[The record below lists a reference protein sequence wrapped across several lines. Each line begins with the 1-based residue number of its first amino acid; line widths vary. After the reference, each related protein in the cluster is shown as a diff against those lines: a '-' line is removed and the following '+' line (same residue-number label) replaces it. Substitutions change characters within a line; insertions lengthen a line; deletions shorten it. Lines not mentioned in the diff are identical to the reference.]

1 MAQQATGDERI
12 PPSPLPPTIPS
23 KAKRGLTPGVIADY
37 TFTGALTFAALLV
50 LASAVVMAGTL
61 IIQAWPSLQRFGLG
75 FLASSTWNPVTGH
88 YGALIYIF
96 GTLAS
101 SLLALLV
108 AAPVSLAVAIY
119 LTELAPPQARSIM
132 SLLVE
137 LLAAIPSIVYGLW
150 AIFVLTPLVRDLE
163 VWLGAHLGL
172 IPLFSGPPL
181 GLGLLDA
188 VLVLTVMIVPT
199 ITAISREVL
208 RAVPPDQRAASLA
221 LGATQWETIYHVVL
235 VYARAGIIGAIVL
248 GLGRAVGET
257 MAVTMVIGNGR
268 NLSLS
273 LFQTTDTLAS
283 VIANQFAEAAD
294 PLYTSSLLELG
305 LLLFLLSVLLNAGAR
320 LLVWRTTRSLK
331 GGS

>member
-101 SLLALLV
+101 SLLALVV
-108 AAPVSLAVAIY
+108 AAPVSRAVAIY
-119 LTELAPPQARSIM
+119 LTE
-132 SLLVE
+132 LVE